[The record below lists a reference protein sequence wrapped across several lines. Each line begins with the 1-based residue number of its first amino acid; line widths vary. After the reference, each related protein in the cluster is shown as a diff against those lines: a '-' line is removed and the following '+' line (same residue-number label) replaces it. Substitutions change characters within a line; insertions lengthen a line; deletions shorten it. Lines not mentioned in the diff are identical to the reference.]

1 MLWVMPMIDNLA
13 ELFKS
18 LWIPGSATFFIFGL
32 LLAAFLFM
40 NGRRSALWGRRWLI
54 ALALLGYL
62 LSTPLIA
69 SSLLEAISL
78 GYSTLDTET
87 QSDDVGA
94 IVILGGG
101 GATYQWGAH
110 EIDMLSEQS
119 SLRLLEG
126 LRLYNELSPD
136 YVVVSG
142 GTSDRAG
149 LTTPEGETMASI
161 LIRLGVPAGQILI
174 ENTSGNTR
182 DQAIAIPSLLEE
194 HGLDRYVLVTSPAH
208 MRRADLSFKAVDSQ
222 HLTSTA
228 PLSSETKPPLG
239 WSPWPSTEAL
249 EISTTVFREIVG
261 LVYYLLRGWI

>member
-1 MLWVMPMIDNLA
+1 MIENIA

-32 LLAAFLFM
+32 LLAAVLFM

-54 ALALLGYL
+54 SISLLGYL
-62 LSTPLIA
+62 LSTPLVA
-69 SSLLEAISL
+69 SSLLRAISI
-78 GYSTLDTET
+78 GYSPLEVKA
-87 QSDDVGA
+87 QSIDIDA

-101 GATYQWGAH
+101 GATYDWGAH
-110 EIDMLSEQS
+110 EINVLSEQS

-126 LRLYNELSPD
+126 LRLYHELSPE

-161 LIRLGVPAGQILI
+161 LIEFGIPEERILI
-174 ENTSGNTR
+174 ESASGNTR
-182 DQAIAIPSLLEE
+182 DQATDIPNLLDQ
-194 HGLDRYVLVTSPAH
+194 HGVDRFVLVTSPAH
-208 MRRADLSFKAVDSQ
+208 MRRADLSFKAVNSQ
-222 HLTSTA
+222 HLTSIA
-228 PLSSETKPPLG
+228 PAMSETKPEMG
-239 WSPWPSTEAL
+239 WSPWPNSQAL
-249 EISTTVFREIVG
+249 DMSTTIFREVVG